1 MHVADTVGRE
11 GGGGQYARSACSVKR
26 PSSIYFGENRLIVFT
41 TFNDVRNWIMQHTV
55 GLCF

>member
-41 TFNDVRNWIMQHTV
+41 TFNDVRN
-55 GLCF
+55 